1 MKKHLLIGLALLL
14 LLLSACSEKDD
25 NNSSTNPNTPNPPA
39 MATTADSVVTMPAE
53 DTVFADSLTY
63 DINYNGETTDAVA
76 LTHFITKEMTDELVD
91 NTNDDETQKLFAY
104 HLIAS
109 DNFTPRD
116 RGYADLTW
124 EKFKTGVL
132 LPNKSF
138 RSYFAS
144 DSIETA
150 FDVKYLSTIK
160 MYRAVQVIKADG
172 TMALFEIN
180 TLTTHQVANYDSLME
195 SAVKLQ
201 DFITEFVTAT
211 PANYDYIFT
220 DNTGYTK
227 TFTWEHLQDGYWLKD
242 TKKTIFPSYPDM
254 PNSQKKFKKLMS
266 ITLIP
271 KSR

>member
-25 NNSSTNPNTPNPPA
+25 NTSTNPNTPNPPA

-53 DTVFADSLTY
+53 DTVFADSLIFNV
-63 DINYNGETTDAVA
+63 DYNGESTQAVS
-76 LTHFITKEMTDELVD
+76 LTNFVTKEMTDALVD

-132 LPNKSF
+132 LPQKSF

-150 FDVKYLSTIK
+150 FDVKHLLTVK

-172 TMALFEIN
+172 SMALFEMN
-180 TLTTHQVANYDSLME
+180 TLTPHQVANYDSLME
-195 SAVKLQ
+195 NAVKLQ
-201 DFITEFVTAT
+201 DFISEFVTAT
-211 PANYDYIFT
+211 PAEYDYIFS

-227 TFTWEHLQDGYWLKD
+227 TFTWEQVQDGYWLMD
-242 TKKTIFPSYPDM
+242 SKKTIFPSYPDM

-266 ITLIP
+266 ITLTP
-271 KSR
+271 KS